1 MPLQPRITLAPSLS
15 GSWPFRRNLR
25 IWPPA
30 AGNHHGHR
38 ETGRRRPVRGSPR
51 RVAAT
56 PGKFYH
62 RACVGGG
69 YPAAHARRGL
79 SWSESDAQILVST
92 PRPPGVPEIFFFQA
106 EDGIRDLTVTGVQTC
121 ALPI

>member
-1 MPLQPRITLAPSLS
+1 MSLQTRITSLS

-30 AGNHHGHR
+30 AWNHHGHR

-69 YPAAHARRGL
+69 YPAALACRGL
-79 SWSESDAQILVST
+79 SWFEIDVQILVST
-92 PRPPGVPEIFFFQA
+92 PRLSGVP
-106 EDGIRDLTVTGVQTC
+106 DTPQTDC
-121 ALPI
+121 VHRPEERVLAA

>member
-1 MPLQPRITLAPSLS
+1 MSLQTRITSLS

-30 AGNHHGHR
+30 AWYHHGQR

-69 YPAAHARRGL
+69 YPAAQEPRGL
-79 SWSESDAQILVST
+79 SWFESDAQILVST
-92 PRPPGVPEIFFFQA
+92 PRPPAVPEIPQ
-106 EDGIRDLTVTGVQTC
+106 TGCV
-121 ALPI
+121 PRPEE